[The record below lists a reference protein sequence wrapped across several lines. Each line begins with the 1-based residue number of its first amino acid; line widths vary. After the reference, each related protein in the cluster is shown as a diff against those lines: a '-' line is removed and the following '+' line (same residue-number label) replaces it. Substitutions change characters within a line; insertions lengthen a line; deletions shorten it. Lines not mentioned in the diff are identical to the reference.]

1 MKKFKLIVVAY
12 SHVERE
18 FFPTKASYDA
28 EIEVEDRASEVVK
41 EVKKLG
47 IEVKGIPGNQ
57 YSLYRG
63 ADGGND
69 YRQQPELNQKAF
81 DGLQHSHPGLSV
93 YQAGGGKD

>member
-28 EIEVEDRASEVVK
+28 EIEVEDRAVEVV
-41 EVKKLG
+41 EEIEKLG

-63 ADGGND
+63 SNGGNGHW
-69 YRQQPELNQKAF
+69 QQPE
-81 DGLQHSHPGLSV
+81 S
-93 YQAGGGKD
+93 YQEASYLPAMNYMMMKMPMTSSPL

>member
-1 MKKFKLIVVAY
+1 LKKFKLIVVAY

-28 EIEVEDRASEVVK
+28 EIEVEDRAVEVV
-41 EVKKLG
+41 EEIEKLG

-69 YRQQPELNQKAF
+69 YRQQPE
-81 DGLQHSHPGLSV
+81 S
-93 YQAGGGKD
+93 YQEASYLPAMNYTMMKMPMTSSPL